1 METTKV
7 TLEVESNVNNVSQE
21 FDNLNQSIQGSEASL
36 DGLNSSAKTTGKSFD
51 KMGTQGS
58 KAMDKVMSKGEKIE
72 GTLLAGVHAT
82 NAGAQAFTAYQG
94 AIALAGVESEEF
106 EKTMIKVQGAMALAQ
121 GIQGVMEAGKQFKQF
136 GGVAVK
142 ALQGIKSGIMATGIG
157 LLVVALGTIAAYW
170 DDIKAAVGGVSKEQ
184 SKINEKAQKNVELE
198 QQKLDDLGG
207 QENILKMQGKTEKE
221 ILQIK
226 IKQSDAAIKALEYS
240 IEQSEITLQ
249 SQTETAKR
257 NKEILKGILM
267 FIQAPI
273 LLILKTIDSASEGLK
288 ALGVIKESTNLAE
301 DLLDWEASLIFDP
314 EDVKTKGQEAIN
326 EQKKTLEK
334 LKNDKAGFQL
344 SVKAMD
350 EEANKTSTSSTQEKA
365 DHTLEIER
373 QLIDMR
379 LELKKDGYEKD
390 RALMIE
396 DYKRQR
402 EDILLNTEYTE
413 NQKTALLTQL
423 KLNEANALEKLEQE
437 EQLRLEE
444 VRRKS
449 FDLTAQTIADQTE
462 RLLAI
467 NKETY
472 ARLRADT
479 LADVTLTGEEKAK
492 LTAYYDE
499 QELFQA
505 KKIQMQARVDKLGED
520 QKYLQIKQMILE
532 DELRAIKDNATKQ
545 KEIFNQLQV
554 EKQNQ
559 AKLEMETALANVELT
574 EAGKALIVEEYNN
587 KIRDIEYE
595 TAEYTKGLDEQ
606 SAVKKKELLDASLE
620 QVKQG
625 MALLADITAFSA
637 EQQTKSINKR
647 YDSEIKKA
655 EGNVALQN
663 QLEQKRVAELNK
675 ANKKAFEM
683 KKASDI
689 ASATIDGYRAVLSTF
704 AQTPGGPILKG
715 IAAGLAGTFAAMNI
729 AKIASQKFE
738 GASFT
743 PQDVSGGGS
752 NGSEAGAG
760 GTITP
765 TFNVVG
771 DSGVNQLQQANQP
784 LQAYVV
790 SGDITTAQ
798 ALDRE
803 RIETATL

>member
-7 TLEVESNVNNVSQE
+7 TLEVESNVNNVAQE
-21 FDNLNQSIQGSEASL
+21 FDNLNQSIQDSESAI
-36 DGLNSSAKTTGKSFD
+36 DGLSSSTSKAGKSFD
-51 KMGTQGS
+51 KMGSHGA
-58 KAMDKVMSKGEKIE
+58 KAMDQVMTKGQKIE

-94 AIALAGVESEEF
+94 AMALAGVESEEF
-106 EKTMIKVQGAMALAQ
+106 EKTMMKVQGAMALAQ
-121 GIQGVMEAGKQFKQF
+121 GIQGIMQAGKEFKQF
-136 GGVAVK
+136 GGIAMK

-170 DDIKAAVGGVSKEQ
+170 DDIKASVSGVSKEQ
-184 SKINEKAQKNVELE
+184 TKLNEKAQKNVELE
-198 QQKLDDLGG
+198 QKKLDDLGS
-207 QENILKMQGKTEKE
+207 QENILKLQGKTEKE

-226 IKQSDAAIKALEYS
+226 IKQTDAAIKALEYS
-240 IEQSEITLQ
+240 ITQSETTLK

-267 FIQAPI
+267 FVQAP
-273 LLILKTIDSASEGLK
+273 LLLVLKTVDAASEVLK
-288 ALGVIKESTNLAE
+288 AMGVISESTSLAD
-301 DLLDWEASLIFDP
+301 DLVDWEASLLFDP
-314 EDVKTKGQEAIN
+314 EDVKKKGQETIN
-326 EQKKTLEK
+326 EQKNTLQK

-344 SVKAMD
+344 SVKQMD
-350 EEANKTSTSSTQEKA
+350 EDANKTSTSSTQQQA

-390 RALMIE
+390 RVLMIE

-402 EDILLNTEYTE
+402 EDILSNTEYTE

-492 LTAYYDE
+492 LTAYYNE
-499 QELFQA
+499 QELFEA
-505 KKIQMQARVDKLGED
+505 SKIQMQARVNKLSED

-587 KIRDIEYE
+587 KIRDIEFE
-595 TAEYTKGLDEQ
+595 TSEYIKGLDEQ
-606 SAVKKKELLDASLE
+606 SAAKKKELLDASLE

-625 MALLADITAFSA
+625 MALIADITAFA
-637 EQQTKSINKR
+637 ADN
-647 YDSEIKKA
+647 EIKKA
-655 EGNVALQN
+655 EGNVTLQN
-663 QLEQKRVAELNK
+663 QLEQKRVEELNK
-675 ANKKAFEM
+675 ANKKAFAM

-689 ASATIDGYRAVLSTF
+689 ASATIDGYRAVLSTY

-715 IAAGLAGTFAAMNI
+715 IAAGISGAFAALNI
-729 AKIASQKFE
+729 AKIASTKFE
-738 GASFT
+738 GASFN
-743 PQDVSGGGS
+743 PQDVSGGG
-752 NGSEAGAG
+752 GGADAGAG

-765 TFNVVG
+765 EFNVVG